1 MKPRMRGRRI
11 GVLMGG
17 LSSERDQSLRTG
29 EAVHAALVE
38 RGYDAVKVFV
48 DSDLDLVLRAERVDV
63 AFLALHGRY
72 GEDGCVQGL
81 LELFGIPYTGSSV
94 LSSALA
100 MDKLKA
106 KELFR
111 LHNLST
117 PPYYV
122 HVRGEGAPGEQHG
135 SFGFPSVVKPRA
147 EGSSLGVRR
156 VDEVDE
162 LENAVEEALRFDDH
176 VLVERFVEGAEVH
189 VAVLGGR
196 PLGAVEVDRAGRL
209 FDYAARHQAAMPLY
223 VPPRLVARA
232 AARRA
237 DAGDARGARARVH
250 GAVRGRHRRLRARQ
264 RARARGRHAA
274 VAGAARAGAQDRA
287 RRRLLL
293 RGAGRGGVVA
303 RRGCT
308 RRGVRRGRGA
318 RGSTSAATAG
328 RTGARSRRSRTRG
341 CPHGWTEPGRARRR
355 DREERRRRLLV
366 ATDGGATT
374 RARPAAGLATGT
386 HAGQPLAMRLGARLG
401 LVVAGDGERRGVG
414 RVAVAVPASV
424 AAAGAARGAG
434 ARARRRRSGG
444 LGRRCAADLAG
455 AARGA
460 GRRDRRVGGGAHRRR
475 RRSVGGARRR
485 APHLRACA
493 PTA

>member
-17 LSSERDQSLRTG
+17 LSSEREQSLRTG
-29 EAVHAALVE
+29 EAVHAALVD
-38 RGYDAVKVFV
+38 RGHDAVKVFV
-48 DSDLDLVLRAERVDV
+48 DSDLDLVLRAEHVDV

-122 HVRGEGAPGEQHG
+122 HVRGEGSPGEQHG

-162 LENAVEEALRFDDH
+162 LETAVDDALRFDDH
-176 VLVERFVEGAEVH
+176 VLVERYVDGAEVH

-196 PLGAVEVDRAGRL
+196 PLGAVEVDRAGRM

-223 VPPRLVARA
+223 VPPRLSAER
-232 AARRA
+232 
-237 DAGDARGARARVH
+237 
-250 GAVRGRHRRLRARQ
+250 
-264 RARARGRHAA
+264 
-274 VAGAARAGAQDRA
+274 
-287 RRRLLL
+287 L
-293 RGAGRGGVVA
+293 RGAL
-303 RRGCT
+303 T
-308 RRGVRRGRGA
+308 
-318 RGSTSAATAG
+318 
-328 RTGARSRRSRTRG
+328 
-341 CPHGWTEPGRARRR
+341 
-355 DREERRRRLLV
+355 
-366 ATDGGATT
+366 
-374 RARPAAGLATGT
+374 
-386 HAGQPLAMRLGARLG
+386 LAMRAVRALECTGLCEVDIVVSERGNEHVLEVDTQPSLAPHALVPKIAHAAGYSFEELVEAVVDEARLHT
-401 LVVAGDGERRGVG
+401 
-414 RVAVAVPASV
+414 
-424 AAAGAARGAG
+424 
-434 ARARRRRSGG
+434 ARRPSGTRRTRLDERTYSGP
-444 LGRRCAADLAG
+444 
-455 AARGA
+455 
-460 GRRDRRVGGGAHRRR
+460 DRRAQPTE
-475 RRSVGGARRR
+475 
-485 APHLRACA
+485 PH
-493 PTA
+493 